1 MLARLTITA
10 GEGVPQV
17 CELEPSQ
24 TAALGRHRSNTIVL
38 QDKHASR
45 KHAEVFVQEDRWF
58 IRDCDTLNGTKVNG
72 ERIREATPLL
82 HGHEIGIGDTRLRF
96 TLDPEASPTPARKAA
111 ASNGTPA
118 TLSSPRAGGGTGDE
132 PASELKTLLHADE
145 LSALCSFMT
154 TSIEETSP
162 RALVARALALV
173 HSQTW
178 ATVTGF
184 LSLDPEEPLP
194 KIVLPELASV
204 DIHLSR
210 QLTQRVQAE
219 GRLVWLGAKGTG
231 GTGEDSLLSFTDAVC
246 VPLRAAPAGGEQ
258 SGEDLFPP
266 SEASPPLG
274 ALHVYKSGS
283 FFTER
288 QVRFCQVLAGYLANS
303 LSVLRS
309 RRMLAAENSRLRI
322 HSPVGD
328 DELIGSSPALLKV
341 RMHIARV
348 APRPCT
354 VLIVGESGVGKEL
367 VASAVHRL
375 SPRRDGPL
383 VTVNCAAIAA
393 SLSDAELFGHREG
406 TFTGAIGDRPG
417 FFQQA
422 DEGTLFLDEIGEL
435 SLECQAKLLRV
446 IEGKGFRPVG
456 ATCEMRVDVRVV
468 AATNRDLEAMVREGG
483 FRQDL
488 YFRLG
493 IPVHVPPLRE
503 RAEDVPALAAY
514 FLRKLSV
521 EYRRP
526 LRLTEAALTR
536 LRECPWPGN
545 VRQLRAVLENAVA
558 MSDADQL
565 DAEDLLLPAAEPRG
579 GSGERG
585 AADGVPALPSLNLE
599 QLEVWAIR
607 QALRQNGGNARAAA
621 EVLGI
626 HRDTLGLKMKKYDI
640 KRNE

>member
-1 MLARLTITA
+1 
-10 GEGVPQV
+10 V
-17 CELEPSQ
+17 
-24 TAALGRHRSNTIVL
+24 ALGRHRSNTVVL

-45 KHAEVFVQEDRWF
+45 RHAEVFARDDGWF

-72 ERIREATPLL
+72 ERIRETTPLL

-96 TLDPEASPTPARKAA
+96 TLDPEGESRPPPQRQAP
-111 ASNGTPA
+111 ASNGTTHPGRSAPRPA
-118 TLSSPRAGGGTGDE
+118 DE
-132 PASELKTLLHADE
+132 PGSDFKTLLHADE

-154 TSIEETSP
+154 SSVEETSP
-162 RALVARALALV
+162 RALVARALAVV

-210 QLTQRVQAE
+210 QLTQRVQRE
-219 GRLVWLGAKGTG
+219 GRLVWLGSKGG
-231 GTGEDSLLSFTDAVC
+231 GSAGEDSLLSFTDAVC
-246 VPLRAAPAGGEQ
+246 VPLRAAAAVTEAG
-258 SGEDLFPP
+258 DAARPP
-266 SEASPPLG
+266 SEDSPPLG

-288 QVRFCQVLAGYLANS
+288 QVRFCQVLAGFLANS
-303 LSVLRS
+303 LNVLRS
-309 RRMLAAENSRLRI
+309 RRMLAAENSRLRF
-322 HSPVGD
+322 HSPVGG
-328 DELIGSSPALLKV
+328 DELVGSSPALLKV
-341 RMHIARV
+341 RMNIARV

-367 VASAVHRL
+367 VASALHRL

-435 SLECQAKLLRV
+435 TLECQAKLLRV

-456 ATCEMRVDVRVV
+456 ATSEIRVDVRVV
-468 AATNRDLEAMVREGG
+468 AATNRNLEAMVREGR

-493 IPVHVPPLRE
+493 IPIVVPPLRE
-503 RAEDVPALAAY
+503 RAEDIPALAGH
-514 FLRKLSV
+514 FMRQLSA

-526 LRLTEAALTR
+526 LRLTEAALAR
-536 LRECPWPGN
+536 LQDCPWPGN

-558 MSDADQL
+558 LSDADTL
-565 DAEDLLLPAAEPRG
+565 DAGDLRLPVSEAQGGCNGPAAAENGPR
-579 GSGERG
+579 
-585 AADGVPALPSLNLE
+585 LPSLNLQE
-599 QLEVWAIR
+599 LEVWAIR
-607 QALRQNGGNARAAA
+607 RALCETGGNVRAAA
-621 EVLGI
+621 EKLGI

>member
-1 MLARLTITA
+1 MTA
-10 GEGVPQV
+10 SV
-17 CELEPSQ
+17 
-24 TAALGRHRSNTIVL
+24 
-38 QDKHASR
+38 
-45 KHAEVFVQEDRWF
+45 
-58 IRDCDTLNGTKVNG
+58 
-72 ERIREATPLL
+72 
-82 HGHEIGIGDTRLRF
+82 
-96 TLDPEASPTPARKAA
+96 
-111 ASNGTPA
+111 
-118 TLSSPRAGGGTGDE
+118 
-132 PASELKTLLHADE
+132 
-145 LSALCSFMT
+145 
-154 TSIEETSP
+154 EETSP
-162 RALVARALALV
+162 RALVARALAVV

-184 LSLDPEEPLP
+184 LSLDPEDPLP

-210 QLTQRVQAE
+210 QLTQRVQRE
-219 GRLVWLGAKGTG
+219 GRLVWLGAKGG
-231 GTGEDSLLSFTDAVC
+231 GSAGEDSLLSFTDAVC
-246 VPLRAAPAGGEQ
+246 VPLRAAPPGAEAGDGARPPT
-258 SGEDLFPP
+258 EDN
-266 SEASPPLG
+266 PPLG

-288 QVRFCQVLAGYLANS
+288 QVRFCQVLAGFLANS

-309 RRMLAAENSRLRI
+309 RRMLAAENSRLRF

-328 DELIGSSPALLKV
+328 DELVGGSPALLKV
-341 RMHIARV
+341 RMNIARV

-367 VASAVHRL
+367 VASALHRL

-435 SLECQAKLLRV
+435 TLECQAKLLRV

-456 ATCEMRVDVRVV
+456 ATSDVHVDVRVV
-468 AATNRDLEAMVREGG
+468 AATNRDLEAMAREGR

-493 IPVHVPPLRE
+493 IPVLVPPLRE
-503 RAEDVPALAAY
+503 RAEDVPALAVH
-514 FLRKLSV
+514 FMRKLSV

-526 LRLTEAALTR
+526 LRLTDQALAR
-536 LRECPWPGN
+536 LRDCPWPGN

-558 MSDADQL
+558 MSDTDTL
-565 DAEDLLLPAAEPRG
+565 DAADLLLPDAEPRDG
-579 GSGERG
+579 GRG
-585 AADGVPALPSLNLE
+585 PGQTDGVPQLPSLNLQE
-599 QLEVWAIR
+599 LEVWAIR
-607 QALRQNGGNARAAA
+607 QALGQTGGNVRAAA

-626 HRDTLGLKMKKYDI
+626 HRDTLGLKIKKYDI